1 MDTLVLGIGNLLW
14 ADEGFG
20 VRAVEALNDGWRFPE
35 YVTLMDGGTQ
45 GLYLLPHVQSARQVL
60 VFDAIDYGLE
70 PGTLQVVR
78 DDDIPSYLG
87 VGKMSL
93 HQTCF
98 QEVLELAR
106 FSGKS
111 PERAVLVGVQPKVL
125 KDFGGSLTE
134 IVRAKLP
141 EALAIGLQALAD
153 WGVRGHAARARR
165 GGAALR
171 PQPRRRALRGRAPDR
186 GRGVPRRRRALPRH
200 PRRPGAL
207 SHVRRRPHAGR
218 GIPRR
223 GLRAGARAA
232 RAASSSTCRS
242 WDRSRRAPGCSRSWA
257 PPAR

>member
-20 VRAVEALNDGWRFPE
+20 VRAVSALNEGWRFPDS
-35 YVTLMDGGTQ
+35 VTLMDGGTQ
-45 GLYLLPHVQSARQVL
+45 GLYLLPHIQSARQVL

-70 PGTLQVVR
+70 PGTLQVIR

-93 HQTCF
+93 HQSSF

-125 KDFGGSLTE
+125 KDFGGGLTD

-141 EALAIGLQALAD
+141 EALAIGRQALAD
-153 WGVRGHAARARR
+153 WGIVAV
-165 GGAALR
+165 
-171 PQPRRRALRGRAPDR
+171 PRAPGEAAPLFDPSLDVAHYE
-186 GRGVPRRRRALPRH
+186 GE
-200 PRRPGAL
+200 RPSEDAACRVGDARFL
-207 SHVRRRPHAGR
+207 A
-218 GIPRR
+218 I
-223 GLRAGARAA
+223 RAA
-232 RAASSSTCRS
+232 RE
-242 WDRSRRAPGCSRSWA
+242 G
-257 PPAR
+257 